1 MGHDALRGARVET
14 RDGLRRLLHDPGAAR
29 GLGEASGRD
38 VVGIVVAADP
48 SAATTELARYVPR
61 VIAVTEAATADHAAA
76 SIVGQRIAALIERDQ
91 PAYLFAGAGP
101 EGRDV
106 AGVVSVLTG
115 RGVLVNATAVRWDNG
130 PVVEMSVFGGK
141 LNTTSRF
148 TADAGIVTVRP
159 NVVTAEPAATPGAV
173 EPGQVVGELD
183 LPQVPVVERIAA
195 ATAAAPI
202 EEARVIVAGGRG
214 VGGPEGFKIVEEL
227 ARMASVERN
236 HALAEVRTAVDLTD
250 EQRRR
255 LAEALSRATGRTVD
269 LKVVVDP
276 SVIGGVVARV
286 GDEVFD
292 GSIASRLEDAKQ
304 ALGSV

>member
-1 MGHDALRGARVET
+1 MTDEGLIGGYAQALFAVAQAEDVLPKVEDELYAFGKALEQHTDLRESLTDAVLPVENKKAIVE
-14 RDGLRRLLHDPGAAR
+14 DL
-29 GLGEASGRD
+29 LGERAHPITLGLLAFVIDLGR
-38 VVGIVVAADP
+38 
-48 SAATTELARYVPR
+48 ARHIP
-61 VIAVTEAATADHAAA
+61 
-76 SIVGQRIAALIERDQ
+76 
-91 PAYLFAGAGP
+91 
-101 EGRDV
+101 
-106 AGVVSVLTG
+106 
-115 RGVLVNATAVRWDNG
+115 
-130 PVVEMSVFGGK
+130 
-141 LNTTSRF
+141 
-148 TADAGIVTVRP
+148 
-159 NVVTAEPAATPGAV
+159 
-173 EPGQVVGELD
+173 
-183 LPQVPVVERIAA
+183 
-195 ATAAAPI
+195 
-202 EEARVIVAGGRG
+202 
-214 VGGPEGFKIVEEL
+214 KIVEEL

>member
-1 MGHDALRGARVET
+1 MSDDALIDGYAQALFAVAQAEGVLAKVEDELYAFGKALEQHT
-14 RDGLRRLLHDPGAAR
+14 DLRESLTDAVLPVENKKAIVEDL
-29 GLGEASGRD
+29 LGERAHPITLGLLAFVIDLGR
-38 VVGIVVAADP
+38 
-48 SAATTELARYVPR
+48 ARHIP
-61 VIAVTEAATADHAAA
+61 
-76 SIVGQRIAALIERDQ
+76 
-91 PAYLFAGAGP
+91 
-101 EGRDV
+101 
-106 AGVVSVLTG
+106 
-115 RGVLVNATAVRWDNG
+115 
-130 PVVEMSVFGGK
+130 
-141 LNTTSRF
+141 
-148 TADAGIVTVRP
+148 
-159 NVVTAEPAATPGAV
+159 
-173 EPGQVVGELD
+173 
-183 LPQVPVVERIAA
+183 
-195 ATAAAPI
+195 
-202 EEARVIVAGGRG
+202 
-214 VGGPEGFKIVEEL
+214 KIVEEL